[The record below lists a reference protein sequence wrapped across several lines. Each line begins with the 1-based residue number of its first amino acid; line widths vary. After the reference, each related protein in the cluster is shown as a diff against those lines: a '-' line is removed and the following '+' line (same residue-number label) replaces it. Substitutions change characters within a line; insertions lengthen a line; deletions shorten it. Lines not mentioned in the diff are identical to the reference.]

1 MNIPEKLI
9 NYRVY
14 NKGKDMIGTVDVD
27 LPKLE
32 PMTDTVKGAGIAGEI
47 DSPVLGH
54 FKSMDMTIKF
64 RDLSPESAD
73 LASQSGKQLDFR
85 GASQVY
91 DPVQMKYV
99 VRPIKVLVRGVPKGY
114 ELGKADPG
122 KPTDTTV
129 HLELTYI
136 KITIDGNDVVE
147 IDKYNYIAKFGKTD
161 YLSEVR
167 DALGLN

>member
-1 MNIPEKLI
+1 MIHEKLI

-14 NKGKDMIGTVDVD
+14 QNGKDLIGTADCD
-27 LPKLE
+27 LPKLQ

-54 FKSMDMTIKF
+54 YKSFDAAIKF
-64 RDLSPESAD
+64 RDLSPESAN
-73 LASQSGKQLDFR
+73 LASQAGKQLEFR
-85 GASQVY
+85 GASQIY
-91 DPVQMKYV
+91 DSEQMKYV
-99 VRPIKVLVRGVPKGY
+99 VRPIRVVMRGVPKNY
-114 ELGKADPG
+114 DLGKADPG

-129 HLELTYI
+129 HLEVTYI
-136 KITIDGNDVVE
+136 KIVIDGKEEVE
-147 IDKYNYIAKFGKTD
+147 IDKYNYIAKVGGTD